1 VTALSREGVRGVV
14 CHVGGGRPEESGQ
27 PGLATASGLVLAV
40 TVLRSLLRVQ
50 ADAPPRLWLTTS
62 GAQPIGGPPPHPL
75 AAAVWGLGRS
85 LALEHPDAWG
95 GLVDLD
101 PEATAEVS
109 ADAVV
114 ARLQSVDG
122 EDQVAFRV
130 GQSFAPRLVHS
141 RGRGPGPGVTLRP
154 DATYLVTG
162 GRGGLGLEVARSLAE
177 RGARRL
183 VLLGRTP
190 LPPRH
195 EWAALAGREDASAQ
209 VVAALRRIEA
219 LGASVLSVSVD
230 VGDRAQL
237 TAWYE
242 GFRKEAWPP
251 LRGVVHTAGVLG
263 HLAAAEEEEDSLETA
278 LAAKVRG
285 AWLLHEVL
293 GGETLDLFVLFSS
306 ASAILSSPRLGAY
319 AAANAVLDAL
329 AHHLR
334 SLGRPALSIDWGV
347 WGEAGMVK
355 RFQAAD
361 VSALVQ
367 RGMGALT
374 TQEGLEAMWRL
385 VNRDLPQAAVLPVD
399 WAEWARRY
407 PALSGAPFLREV
419 AVAAEGAP
427 LDAKPEASE
436 RETILAA
443 PPPERE
449 GRLAAFLATQVARVM
464 QLQPDTIDD
473 AQPLRTLG
481 LDSLM
486 AVEIRNRVQ
495 AGLGVSLPLAVLLEG
510 PSVAHLAGRLL
521 PMLEAP
527 SPVPPGAGARDL
539 DAGDAARLLQE
550 LPELSNDQ
558 VDELLSRVLGERSR

>member
-1 VTALSREGVRGVV
+1 LLSV
-14 CHVGGGRPEESGQ
+14 H
-27 PGLATASGLVLAV
+27 
-40 TVLRSLLRVQ
+40 
-50 ADAPPRLWLTTS
+50 ADVPPRLWIATS
-62 GAQPIGGPPPHPL
+62 GAQPVGGAPPNPL

-101 PEATAEVS
+101 PGATAEAS
-109 ADAVV
+109 AEALV
-114 ARLQSVDG
+114 ARLQPVDG
-122 EDQVAFRV
+122 EDQVAFRAA
-130 GQSFAPRLVHS
+130 QAFAPRLVHS

-195 EWAALAGREDASAQ
+195 EWAALAGKEDAPAQ

-219 LGASVLSVSVD
+219 LGASVLTASVD

-242 GFRKEAWPP
+242 AFRREAWPP
-251 LRGVVHTAGVLG
+251 LRGVVHAAGVLG
-263 HLAAAEEEEDSLETA
+263 HRAAAEEEEDSLEAA

-293 GGETLDLFVLFSS
+293 AGETLDLFVLFSS

-347 WGEAGMVK
+347 WGEAGMVT

-374 TQEGLEAMWRL
+374 TEEGLEAMWRL
-385 VNRDLPQAAVLPVD
+385 IDRDLPHAAVLPVD

-419 AVAAEGAP
+419 AVTAEGAP
-427 LDAKPEASE
+427 LEAGPEASE
-436 RETILAA
+436 RESILAA

-449 GRLAAFLATQVARVM
+449 GRLAAFLAVQVARVM
-464 QLQPDTIDD
+464 QLQPDALDRE
-473 AQPLRTLG
+473 QPLRTLG

-495 AGLGVSLPLAVLLEG
+495 GGLGVSLPLAVLLEG
-510 PSVAHLAGRLL
+510 PSVAQLAVRLL
-521 PMLEAP
+521 PMLSSAP
-527 SPVPPGAGARDL
+527 MSTAATDEPGIDSRKAAALLEGL
-539 DAGDAARLLQE
+539 DD
-550 LPELSNDQ
+550 
-558 VDELLSRVLGERSR
+558 LGEGDVDALLGQMLAEGPASKGETS